1 MPRTEKPPGVADA
14 LTLWTPTCG
23 AENTVSVA
31 KPPNGTSGTTTSLPF
46 SALTVASALH
56 LTGAGQLVTQVL
68 GGDPGQHQL
77 GHHQHRQHQRAE
89 ADRG

>member
-14 LTLWTPTCG
+14 LTLWTLTCG
-23 AENTVSVA
+23 AENHHLVGVM
-31 KPPNGTSGTTTSLPF
+31 PQQLDGRERLD
-46 SALTVASALH
+46 LDVEH

-77 GHHQHRQHQRAE
+77 GHHQHRHHQRAE
-89 ADRG
+89 AERG